1 MSYSYT
7 LLSDLQPDPPI
18 FKSRKSMAKHFYMNV
33 STDAIKAGVII
44 DANGASFNFT
54 DPEEVRS
61 FLTVD
66 DSDDND
72 TE

>member
-1 MSYSYT
+1 
-7 LLSDLQPDPPI
+7 
-18 FKSRKSMAKHFYMNV
+18 MAKHFYMNV
-33 STDAIKAGVII
+33 SDDAIKAGVII

-66 DSDDND
+66 DSDDD